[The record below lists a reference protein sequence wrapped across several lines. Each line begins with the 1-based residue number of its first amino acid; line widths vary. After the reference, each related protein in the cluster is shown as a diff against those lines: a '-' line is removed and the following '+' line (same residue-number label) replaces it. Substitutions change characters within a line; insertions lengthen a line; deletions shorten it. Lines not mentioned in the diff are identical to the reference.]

1 MGTPGGP
8 SRGVLGRSSSAV
20 SVSSSLWGR
29 LLPWYTSGRGASAAS
44 RDGSIASRTR
54 ARSRNFRAHPAHRNT
69 SNAAIVTLRPV
80 QAPHPMHLWNHPST
94 GLRVPSWYRTLAPRG
109 ASCGSA
115 RSTSNASAG
124 RRPPIDSAAALSS
137 EFVRACRARP
147 CLRSVAVL
155 GVDACGASPAWD
167 AEGDADRRAPA
178 GSACRTQRASFEAGG
193 AGDDASHASRGDD
206 VDASIARWRLIAP
219 PRRAA
224 SSSER
229 VIGRP
234 ARRGV
239 RASSGDPTDG
249 ISRLEHARHEK
260 AQSDRLAT
268 CRFESRGDKWRSAHA
283 GVRTDSGFGT
293 RPARESKT
301 PRPRSPRARPGSR
314 RALRVQ
320 VPSEIV
326 ASASRLRPGGFG
338 FSRWRPRSTSSRA
351 SP

>member
-29 LLPWYTSGRGASAAS
+29 LLPRSSGRGASAAS

-80 QAPHPMHLWNHPST
+80 QVPHPMHLWNHPST
-94 GLRVPSWYRTLAPRG
+94 GLRVPSWYRYRTLAPRG

-137 EFVRACRARP
+137 ELVRACRARP

-193 AGDDASHASRGDD
+193 AGDDASHASREDD

-219 PRRAA
+219 PRHAA

-229 VIGRP
+229 VMEPRP
-234 ARRGV
+234 SRCA
-239 RASSGDPTDG
+239 SGDPTDG

-260 AQSDRLAT
+260 AHSDRLAT

-293 RPARESKT
+293 PARESKT
-301 PRPRSPRARPGSR
+301 PRPRSPRARTR
-314 RALRVQ
+314 
-320 VPSEIV
+320 
-326 ASASRLRPGGFG
+326 
-338 FSRWRPRSTSSRA
+338 
-351 SP
+351 

>member
-29 LLPWYTSGRGASAAS
+29 LLPRSSGRGASAAS
-44 RDGSIASRTR
+44 RDGSNASRTR

-229 VIGRP
+229 VMDAP
-234 ARRGV
+234 PVARC
-239 RASSGDPTDG
+239 A
-249 ISRLEHARHEK
+249 RLERR
-260 AQSDRLAT
+260 SDGRYIP
-268 CRFESRGDKWRSAHA
+268 SR
-283 GVRTDSGFGT
+283 T
-293 RPARESKT
+293 R
-301 PRPRSPRARPGSR
+301 
-314 RALRVQ
+314 
-320 VPSEIV
+320 
-326 ASASRLRPGGFG
+326 
-338 FSRWRPRSTSSRA
+338 
-351 SP
+351 

>member
-29 LLPWYTSGRGASAAS
+29 LLPRSSGRGASAAS

-155 GVDACGASPAWD
+155 GVDAGGASPAWD

-219 PRRAA
+219 PRHAA

-249 ISRLEHARHEK
+249 ISRLEHASHEK
-260 AQSDRLAT
+260 AQIDRLDVSLRTTRRQLA
-268 CRFESRGDKWRSAHA
+268 RPSAHA
-283 GVRTDSGFGT
+283 GVRTDSGFIST
-293 RPARESKT
+293 RPSRESKT
-301 PRPRSPRARPGSR
+301 PRPAKVSR
-314 RALRVQ
+314 RA
-320 VPSEIV
+320 
-326 ASASRLRPGGFG
+326 RLGGG
-338 FSRWRPRSTSSRA
+338 KSTDESSKND
-351 SP
+351 SGS